1 MMKIAVLMAC
11 FNRREKTLACL
22 AALMANAL
30 SKDHSIHVILADDG
44 STDGTAAAVLARYP
58 DAQIISGDGSWFWNG
73 GMHKAFERA
82 MQGGYDAYLW
92 LNDDTNLY
100 PDTLMRLF
108 DTWRQA
114 KLRRG
119 ADAIVV
125 GSTQDPGTL
134 ELTYGGV
141 VRAASWR
148 PLTFRMIEPG
158 DRAIEC
164 ESMWGNCVL
173 IPAAVALAIGN
184 LDPRFKHSMGDVDY
198 GLRARKAGFGIFV
211 MPGFAGTCSTN
222 SPKGTFEDARVPLI
236 QRLRKIA
243 HPKGMPID
251 SWRVLT
257 RRHAGPLWFLYWV
270 WPYFKVIATSIVR
283 R

>member
-1 MMKIAVLMAC
+1 MKIAVLMAC

-30 SKDHSIHVILADDG
+30 SPDHSVHVILADDG
-44 STDGTAAAVLARYP
+44 STDGTADAVMARYP

-73 GMHKAFERA
+73 GMHMAFERA
-82 MQGGYDAYLW
+82 MQAGYDAYLW
-92 LNDDTNLY
+92 LNDDTNLHA
-100 PDTLMRLF
+100 DTLARLLE
-108 DTWRQA
+108 TWRQV
-114 KLRRG
+114 KQRRG

-125 GSTQDPGTL
+125 GSTQDPGTRQ
-134 ELTYGGV
+134 LTYGGV

-148 PLTFRMIEPG
+148 PLTFKMIEPV
-158 DRAIEC
+158 DTAIEC

-173 IPAAVALAIGN
+173 IPAAIARSIGN
-184 LDPRFKHSMGDVDY
+184 LDPSFKHSMGDVDY

-222 SPKGTFEDARVPLI
+222 SPAGTFEDARVPLI